1 MRLLLP
7 AALLTASALTIGI
20 SGVSAMQNEAQ
31 QGDATAVSPY
41 RYADIADLATAA
53 PVVLHARIADSAMVE
68 PERFP
73 GLAAG
78 HSRTYVEADI
88 VSLIR
93 GAGPP
98 AKRVAYLVDLPL
110 GARGKPVTLK
120 KHQPVLPFARP
131 VGAPGST
138 STSSI
143 QLVAPDAHL
152 DWDPSTEENG
162 RAHVLTTVTTPH
174 IISRH

>member
-68 PERFP
+68 PERSP
-73 GLAAG
+73 RSEEHTSELQSLMRIPYAVLCLKTKNNK
-78 HSRTYVEADI
+78 SRT
-88 VSLIR
+88 
-93 GAGPP
+93 
-98 AKRVAYLVDLPL
+98 
-110 GARGKPVTLK
+110 
-120 KHQPVLPFARP
+120 
-131 VGAPGST
+131 
-138 STSSI
+138 
-143 QLVAPDAHL
+143 
-152 DWDPSTEENG
+152 
-162 RAHVLTTVTTPH
+162 
-174 IISRH
+174 